1 MGAMLRKTYDRVMA
15 LAGSRHAEP
24 WLGVVSFVESSIFPI
39 PPDAML
45 IPMVLARPQR
55 AWVIASIC
63 TVASVLGGILGY
75 AIGFFFAGWVEMVV
89 QSLGWAAK
97 LAQFKGW
104 YAQYG
109 VWVILIKG
117 LTPFPYKIVTI
128 ASGLAHFDLKVFIFA
143 SILTRGLRFFLVAG
157 LLKAFGAPIQAFV
170 EKRLILVTS
179 IVALVLIA
187 AVVAIKLL

>member
-1 MGAMLRKTYDRVMA
+1 MLRKIYDRVMA

-24 WLGVVSFVESSIFPI
+24 WLAVVSFVESSIFPI

-55 AWVIASIC
+55 AWVIAGIC
-63 TVASVLGGILGY
+63 TVASVLGGLLGY

-97 LAQFKGW
+97 LEQFKGW
-104 YAQYG
+104 YPQYV

-128 ASGLAHFDLKVFIFA
+128 ASGLLHFSFPIFIVA
-143 SILTRGLRFFLVAG
+143 SVATRGFRFFVVAG
-157 LLKAFGAPIQAFV
+157 LLKYFGPPVLGFV
-170 EKRLILVTS
+170 EKRLTLVTT
-179 IVALVLIA
+179 VAAVVVVA
-187 AVVAIKLL
+187 AVVAFELIRG

>member
-1 MGAMLRKTYDRVMA
+1 MLRKTYDRVMA

-24 WLGVVSFVESSIFPI
+24 WLAVVSFVESSVFPI

-55 AWVIASIC
+55 AWVIAGIC

-75 AIGFFFAGWVEMVV
+75 AIGFFFAGWVEMMV
-89 QSLGWAAK
+89 QSVGWAAK
-97 LAQFKGW
+97 LDQFKAW
-104 YAQYG
+104 YAEYG

-128 ASGLAHFDLKVFIFA
+128 ASGLLHFSFPIFIVA
-143 SILTRGLRFFLVAG
+143 SVVTRGFRFFAVAA
-157 LLKAFGAPIQAFV
+157 LLKYFGPPVLGFV
-170 EKRLILVTS
+170 EKRLTLVTS
-179 IVALVLIA
+179 VVAGVIVL
-187 AVVAIKLL
+187 AVVAFKLFHG